1 MIFKFLNTEIVRLQT
16 MNEALKQQKMGLQS
30 DKNRYEMQKKEVI
43 EMIDNFDYFNDNVY
57 TMMRKIKNILNS

>member
-16 MNEALKQQKMGLQS
+16 MNEEIRHQKNILQS
-30 DKNRYEMQKKEVI
+30 DKNRYELQKKEVI
-43 EMIDNFDYFNDNVY
+43 EMIDNFDYFNDNIY